1 MQMTFVWWP
10 STRRYDTAS
19 RMEPKT
25 ELTDEQWSVIEDLF
39 PWTAPSRA
47 GGRPLVPPRPC
58 LEGILWILRS
68 GARWKDLPK
77 SFPSYATCWRR
88 LQTWSRSGIFQN
100 AWQRCLRELDGL
112 GEIDWK
118 TALADG
124 MFARAKKGGDCVGK
138 TKCGKGTK
146 VMTMVDRDGIPLA
159 LAVYSATPSE
169 VRLIEPML
177 THRVLARL
185 PQRLVYDRAADSDP
199 LRERLRE
206 RGIEL
211 VCPHR
216 KGRKKPPTQDGR
228 KLKIYKHRWPVE
240 RTNAWLQNFRRVLV
254 RQEYYSENYL
264 AFVQAAC
271 LIVTLRKL
279 HPAKNATC
287 SLTA

>member
-1 MQMTFVWWP
+1 
-10 STRRYDTAS
+10 
-19 RMEPKT
+19 
-25 ELTDEQWSVIEDLF
+25 
-39 PWTAPSRA
+39 
-47 GGRPLVPPRPC
+47 
-58 LEGILWILRS
+58 
-68 GARWKDLPK
+68 
-77 SFPSYATCWRR
+77 
-88 LQTWSRSGIFQN
+88 
-100 AWQRCLRELDGL
+100 LDGL

-124 MFARAKKGGDCVGK
+124 MFARAKKGGDSVGK

-146 VMTMVDRDGIPLA
+146 LMTMVDLDGTPLA
-159 LAVYSATPSE
+159 LGVYSASPSE

-254 RQEYYSENYL
+254 RHEYYPENYL

-279 HPAKNATC
+279 LPAEKATC